1 MSNNKRIIKNY
12 LYNTVYEALILI
24 LPFLTASYIA
34 KVLGA
39 GGIGTSD
46 YTTSFAVIFSAFG
59 KVGIDRYGSKHIAYK
74 RDCRNSRSET
84 FWSIWCLQ
92 ISSTLISTIVY
103 IIFFLTLGKEFK
115 FLLLLQMP
123 VVLSAF
129 FDISWFYI
137 GLENFKKIVV
147 RNTLIRIISVVLIF
161 IFVKGYDDLDK
172 YILINSLVSLFGCF
186 TYWISLF
193 KYINKIDISK
203 VNIRPYIKETM
214 VYFIPQICIQL
225 YTVADQIIVGSLINF
240 TELGYYSQSLK
251 VPKMSLAF
259 INSLSTVLMPT
270 IANLYEKN
278 NISSIQKYLKS
289 SLEITICIGVFG
301 ASSMSAVASKF
312 VPMFF
317 GEKFEVIVP
326 YMMVISLI
334 AIIIPVGL
342 VFTNQFIIPTS
353 KNKEYIIPIISAT
366 LVSLICNFTFIPLI
380 GVSAAII
387 TVILSEFTSTFLKI
401 GLVRKYLN
409 MKEIFKGSYIYFLFG
424 VINFLLVG
432 SVSFF
437 LETNILSLLLSC
449 VLCFV
454 CYGIQLIIF
463 NNPIRTVVYE
473 IYSRVKEKRLN
484 EK

>member
-12 LYNTVYEALILI
+12 LYNTLYEVLILI

-34 KVLGA
+34 RVLGA

-46 YTTSFAVIFSAFG
+46 YTASFAVIFSIFG

-74 RDCRNSRSET
+74 RDDRNSRSET
-84 FWSIWCLQ
+84 FWNIWCLQ
-92 ISSTLISTIVY
+92 ISSTLISTVFY
-103 IIFFLTLGKEFK
+103 VLFFLTLGKEFM
-115 FLLLLQMP
+115 FLFLLQMP

-137 GLENFKKIVV
+137 GLENFKKIVI
-147 RNTLIRIISVVLIF
+147 RNTLIRTISVFLIF
-161 IFVKGYDDLDK
+161 IFVKSYDDLHK
-172 YILINSLVSLFGCF
+172 YILINSLASLFGCF
-186 TYWISLF
+186 TYWTSLF
-193 KYINKIDISK
+193 KYINKIDVSK
-203 VNIRPYIKETM
+203 INIKPYLKESI
-214 VYFIPQICIQL
+214 VYFIPQICVQI

-259 INSLSTVLMPT
+259 INSLSIVLMPT

-278 NISSIQKYLKS
+278 NISSIEKYLKS

-301 ASSMSAVASKF
+301 ASSMAAVSSKF
-312 VPMFF
+312 IPIFF

-326 YMMVISLI
+326 YMMIISLI
-334 AIIIPVGL
+334 AIIIPIGL

-353 KNKEYIIPIISAT
+353 KNKEYVIPIISAA
-366 LVSLICNFTFIPLI
+366 LVSLICNITFIPII

-387 TVILSEFTSTFLKI
+387 TVILSEFTSTSLKI
-401 GLVRKYLN
+401 FLVRKYLN
-409 MKEIFKGSYIYFLFG
+409 IKEIFNGSYIYFLFG
-424 VINFLLVG
+424 IVNFLLV
-432 SVSFF
+432 V
-437 LETNILSLLLSC
+437 LILSLFKTNIFSLLLGC
-449 VLCFV
+449 ILCFLF
-454 CYGIQLIIF
+454 YGSQLIIF
-463 NNPIRTVVYE
+463 NNPIRSMIYE
-473 IYSRVKEKRLN
+473 FYSRLRLKRIN